1 MELTRENISLYC
13 QIGRML
19 DGICEKY
26 FDNVADDTWQ
36 FYSDWG
42 VYNDETIRLYYFY
55 YDYNEYLGEETTEGG
70 HIDVKIDD
78 LFEFSKKLNK

>member
-13 QIGRML
+13 QIGTML
-19 DGICEKY
+19 GDICEKY

-42 VYNDETIRLYYFY
+42 VYDDKTIRLYYFY
-55 YDYNEYLGEETTEGG
+55 YDYNEYLGEETTERG
-70 HIDVKIDD
+70 HINVKIDD
-78 LFEFSKKLNK
+78 LFEFSKTLNS

>member
-13 QIGRML
+13 QIGTML

-26 FDNVADDTWQ
+26 FDNVADGDWQ

-42 VYNDETIRLYYFY
+42 VYDGQLHLPKGRCLSKGYYPLTWHVDKCSY
-55 YDYNEYLGEETTEGG
+55 
-70 HIDVKIDD
+70 
-78 LFEFSKKLNK
+78 